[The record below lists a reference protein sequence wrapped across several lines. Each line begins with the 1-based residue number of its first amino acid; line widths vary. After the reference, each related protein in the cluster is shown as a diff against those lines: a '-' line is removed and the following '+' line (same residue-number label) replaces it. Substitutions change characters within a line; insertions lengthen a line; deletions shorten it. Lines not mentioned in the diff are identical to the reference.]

1 MLTLLGKVGVTTF
14 SPQDLR
20 ASIKPIFRGSLKSSF
35 LNVGGVG
42 YGSSDIINFI
52 KKPNID
58 IRSGTE
64 KPELLPIVSSEGKVI
79 DVLIQNSGRDYNSS
93 PTLVVK
99 GHGSGAR
106 IVPVVSEGKII
117 DVKINTSGLGYTQK
131 DTTIQVVPAGREG
144 KVDVEI
150 RRWTLDKIEKLVRN
164 ENIAEDDGIVEESSY
179 DVSKLKYVHGY
190 APRELRKKTLGTKFF
205 KGKNCIQRRF
215 AS

>member
-1 MLTLLGKVGVTTF
+1 MLLTF
-14 SPQDLR
+14 APQDLR

-58 IRSGTE
+58 IRSGTAD
-64 KPELLPIVSSEGKVI
+64 ELLPIVSSEGKLI

-131 DTTIQVVPAGREG
+131 DTTIQVVPAGKNG

-190 APRELRKKTLGTKFF
+190 APRELRKKKLSEQNSLKE
-205 KGKNCIQRRF
+205 NCIQRRF